1 MAQDNT
7 DQANYWNDRAGNT
20 WAELQDR
27 LDTLL
32 KPLSDAGL
40 RAANAQ
46 HGERV
51 LDVGCGCGDTSIA
64 LAARGAIVHGVD
76 ISGPMIERARARSGE
91 VEFILADAANF
102 AAAQPYDLIF
112 SRFGV
117 MFFSDP
123 TDAFANLHNLL
134 NAGGRLVFVCW
145 QPPTEN
151 PWMSVTGRAVAPF
164 LPVTQPPPDPR
175 DPGPFAFAD
184 ADYVRTILIESGF
197 NNIQLDS
204 FTATLQVGTN
214 AEDALKLQTR
224 VGPAARVMAELE
236 DSARTEALD
245 AARGALAAHQSA
257 SGVQLGAAI
266 WIVSATAA

>member
-1 MAQDNT
+1 MTQDNT
-7 DQANYWNDRAGNT
+7 DQVNYWNDRAGST

-40 RAANAQ
+40 DAANLEN
-46 HGERV
+46 GERV

-64 LAARGAIVHGVD
+64 LNVKGGSVQGID
-76 ISGPMIERARARSGE
+76 ISGPMLERARARSSQ

-102 AAAQPYDLIF
+102 APEQPYDLIF

-117 MFFSDP
+117 MFFNDP
-123 TDAFANLHNLL
+123 TDAFSNLHSMLDID
-134 NAGGRLVFVCW
+134 GRLVFVCW

-164 LPVTQPPPDPR
+164 LPVIEPAPDPR

-184 ADYVRTILIESGF
+184 TNYVQTILSDSGF
-197 NNIQLDS
+197 KNIQFES
-204 FTATLQVGTN
+204 FTAALRVGTN

-236 DSARTEALD
+236 DDQRRQALD
-245 AARGALAAHQSA
+245 AARNALAPYQSDN
-257 SGVQLGAAI
+257 GVQLDAAV
-266 WIVSATAA
+266 WVVSATAS